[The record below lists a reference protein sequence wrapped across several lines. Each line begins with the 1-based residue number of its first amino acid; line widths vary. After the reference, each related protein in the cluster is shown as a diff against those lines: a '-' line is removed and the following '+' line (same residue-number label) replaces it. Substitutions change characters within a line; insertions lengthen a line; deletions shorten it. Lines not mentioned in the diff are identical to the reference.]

1 MYIENQR
8 EYERVSYG
16 EKNVNFTPFRW
27 VLKLSGRRTCK
38 LLEEKCI
45 QDLDVF
51 LTRKKKE
58 YVMLVSM
65 TRLQCKSSEQD
76 PINKVKRLATHRD
89 AFM

>member
-1 MYIENQR
+1 M
-8 EYERVSYG
+8 
-16 EKNVNFTPFRW
+16 
-27 VLKLSGRRTCK
+27 
-38 LLEEKCI
+38 
-45 QDLDVF
+45 F